1 MFRAIQGYSGFL
13 EEGKSIINVK
23 IKFFTG
29 LD

>member
-23 IKFFTG
+23 IKFFVR